1 MEIVCGYVGVILL
14 LGPRHGRG
22 GHVGRVDGAVLA
34 EHVARLASV
43 LRLGVEAANLSKIL
57 LDPAP
62 EIARQ
67 PEHC

>member
-1 MEIVCGYVGVILL
+1 MEIVCGNVGSVLL
-14 LGPRHGRG
+14 LNPRQGGG
-22 GHVGRVDGAVLA
+22 GHVGSIDGAVLA
-34 EHVARLASV
+34 EHVACLASV